1 MRAVLEFK
9 NQDLT
14 PVDPAV
20 SLRRSVLV
28 VGTGDVLRVGDE
40 RVVPVVTTS
49 RVTETGLQLLT
60 NEQDVS
66 LSSLLGHLTLG
77 KDRLEDGVD
86 PLHRM
91 SGRVVGDVPDT
102 RVPSVADGLLV
113 LALAAGAFV
122 GRPKVLS
129 AEEDGAVLDTVDE
142 GAVDVVGIDPGVA
155 DDELVLVDVRRGL
168 VLLDHPLV
176 TTEAGDLPSTA
187 PLILDVK
194 SNRKL
199 TSMNNDVIERLTNQP
214 LIGLMLTF
222 PDRLGLNHAI
232 SKSMGGKIGRTA
244 RSSSSTMIS
253 ATGRKKNTNK
263 ISTVTIRRK

>member
-40 RVVPVVTTS
+40 RVVDVVTTS

-176 TTEAGDLPSTA
+176 TT
-187 PLILDVK
+187 
-194 SNRKL
+194 
-199 TSMNNDVIERLTNQP
+199 
-214 LIGLMLTF
+214 
-222 PDRLGLNHAI
+222 
-232 SKSMGGKIGRTA
+232 
-244 RSSSSTMIS
+244 
-253 ATGRKKNTNK
+253 
-263 ISTVTIRRK
+263 